1 MGILAWLLVGHI
13 AGDFLLQN
21 RWMAENKSTK
31 LLPLLVHT
39 LVYTAAV
46 ALFAFLGGG
55 RISVL
60 GYLALFAAHLI
71 LDRRRFVL
79 WWSKMITKSDD
90 TPWLLLMI
98 DQSWHAVVLALICLL

>member
-21 RWMAENKSTK
+21 RWMAGNKSTK

-39 LVYTAAV
+39 SVYTAAV

-55 RISVL
+55 INVL
-60 GYLALFAAHLI
+60 GYPVLFVAHLV
-71 LDRRRFVL
+71 LDRRGFVL

-90 TPWLLLMI
+90 TPWLLMMI
-98 DQSWHAVVLALICLL
+98 DQSWHAVVLALVCLL

>member
-1 MGILAWLLVGHI
+1 MEILAWLLVGHI

-31 LLPLLVHT
+31 LLPLLAHT
-39 LVYTAAV
+39 SVYTATV
-46 ALFAFLGGG
+46 ALFACLGGG
-55 RISVL
+55 IHVL
-60 GYLALFAAHLI
+60 GYPVLFVTHLI
-71 LDRRRFVL
+71 LDRRGFVL
-79 WWSKMITKSDD
+79 WWSKTVTKSDD

>member
-39 LVYTAAV
+39 SVYTASV

-55 RISVL
+55 GISIL
-60 GYLALFAAHLI
+60 GYITMFAAHLI
-71 LDRRRFVL
+71 LDRRGFVL
-79 WWSKMITKSDD
+79 WWSKKITKSDD
-90 TPWLLLMI
+90 TAWLLVMI
-98 DQSWHAVVLALICLL
+98 DQSWHAVILALICLM